1 MADEL
6 VGPEPVLPARTRTV
20 DRPSPAEV
28 VADPVTPA
36 GSAPGVDGV
45 PSVDVAG
52 TDVAEG
58 EDTKKS
64 GGFPSPLGVLLL
76 VLLGVWLLTLV
87 LPSGEYQ
94 LDEAGAPIAGSFEEV
109 ESPLSFRD
117 SVEDLFFSPINGL
130 YGNQNPET
138 GHVGPFESGR
148 LFGSASVFL
157 FILAIGGFMTV
168 VFKTGSLDLGISHLA
183 RRFSTR
189 GPLLIIVLSV
199 LFGVLGSVMSWSDE
213 TLGFYALM
221 IPLMLALGYDR
232 VVTVAVVTVAPF
244 AGSIGATVNPF
255 RIGTGSDAAGI
266 SMGDGLVLRLILL
279 VLIMAAVIA
288 YTLRYA
294 KKVKDDPSL
303 SLVGHDPEDAE
314 LVAQASSQDLRP
326 LSGVDKSVIGILA
339 FTFLL
344 MIFSIIP
351 WGAILNNTVADPV
364 THETL
369 VEPFSWELGWWLPEL
384 TALFMVMAI
393 VIGVVARLGEKETAS
408 AFIQGVMDFTGPAI
422 LVAIARG
429 VSVLLTNSKT
439 IDTVL
444 NSMEG
449 VVDGRSNVVFVI
461 LMCLVAAPL
470 SFLVGSGSAG
480 MALVMPIL
488 APLGDFAGVER
499 SLIVTIYNSIG
510 GILLLILPTN
520 ALLMAGLGLARVGF
534 DVYLK
539 FVLPL
544 VGILTGITV
553 AVVVAA
559 AAVS

>member
-1 MADEL
+1 MVDEEAVDDV
-6 VGPEPVLPARTRTV
+6 VGPARHRPVEGRSA
-20 DRPSPAEV
+20 AEV
-28 VADPVTPA
+28 TADPVTP
-36 GSAPGVDGV
+36 GGTAPGVDG
-45 PSVDVAG
+45 
-52 TDVAEG
+52 TEG
-58 EDTKKS
+58 EEGRKKR
-64 GGFPSPLGVLLL
+64 GFPSPLGVLLL
-76 VLLGVWLLTLV
+76 VLVGVWLLTLV

-94 LDEAGAPIAGSFEEV
+94 LDDAGAPIAGSFEEV
-109 ESPLSFRD
+109 DSPLSFGD
-117 SVEDLFFSPINGL
+117 SVQDLFFSPINGL
-130 YGNQNPET
+130 YGIQDGET

-148 LFGSASVFL
+148 MFGSVSVFL

-232 VVTVAVVTVAPF
+232 IVTVAVVTVAPF

-266 SMGDGLVLRLILL
+266 SMGDGLVLRVILL
-279 VLIMAAVIA
+279 VLIMAAVIG

-294 KKVKDDPSL
+294 KRVKADPSL
-303 SLVGHDPEDAE
+303 SLLGHDPEDAE
-314 LVAQASSQDLRP
+314 LAAQASSEELRP
-326 LSGVDKSVIGILA
+326 LSGTDKAVIGTLA

-364 THETL
+364 THETI
-369 VEPFSWELGWWLPEL
+369 VEPYSWELGWWLPEL

-393 VIGVVARLGEKETAS
+393 VIGVIARLGEKDTAS

-449 VVDGRSNVVFVI
+449 IVDGRSSIVFVI
-461 LMCLVAAPL
+461 LLSIVSVPL
-470 SFLVGSGSAG
+470 AFLVGSGSAG

-488 APLGDFAGVER
+488 APLGDFAGVDR

-510 GILLLILPTN
+510 GVLLLILPTN

-534 DVYLK
+534 NVYLK

-544 VGILTGITV
+544 IGILTVITL
-553 AVVVAA
+553 AVVVFAA
-559 AAVS
+559 GVT

>member
-1 MADEL
+1 MSEEAGSTDA
-6 VGPEPVLPARTRTV
+6 VPPARTRPV
-20 DRPSPAEV
+20 DGRGAAEV
-28 VADPVTPA
+28 VADPVAPG
-36 GSAPGVDGV
+36 GSTPGVDGI
-45 PSVDVAG
+45 
-52 TDVAEG
+52 EG
-58 EDTKKS
+58 DEGKRKR
-64 GGFPSPLGVLLL
+64 GFPSPLGVLML
-76 VLLGVWLLTLV
+76 VLVGVWILTLI
-87 LPSGEYQ
+87 LPSGQYK
-94 LDEAGAPIAGSFEEV
+94 LDESGAPIAGSFEQMD
-109 ESPLSFRD
+109 SPLSFRD
-117 SVEDLFFSPINGL
+117 SVEDLLFSPLNGL
-130 YGNQNPET
+130 YGNQNPDT
-138 GHVGPFESGR
+138 GHVGPFESGPQ
-148 LFGSASVFL
+148 FGSAQVFL

-168 VFKTGSLDLGISHLA
+168 VFKTGSLDLGIAHLA

-232 VVTVAVVTVAPF
+232 VVTVSVVTVAPF

-266 SMGDGLVLRLILL
+266 SMGDGLVLRVVLL

-303 SLVGHDPEDAE
+303 SLVGHDREDAE
-314 LVAQASSQDLRP
+314 LAAQASSQELP
-326 LSGVDKSVIGILA
+326 NLSGTDKSVIGILA
-339 FTFLL
+339 FTFIL

-351 WGAILNNTVADPV
+351 WGAILHNTVADPV
-364 THETL
+364 THKTL

-393 VIGVVARLGEKETAS
+393 VIGLVARLGEKATAS

-449 VVDGRSNVVFVI
+449 IVDGRSNIVFVL
-461 LMCLVAAPL
+461 LMSIVSAPL
-470 SFLVGSGSAG
+470 AFLVGSGSAG

-534 DVYLK
+534 NVYLK

-553 AVVVAA
+553 VVVVAA

>member
-1 MADEL
+1 MGDDSE
-6 VGPEPVLPARTRTV
+6 VLEPARP
-20 DRPSPAEV
+20 RPAGRSAAEV
-28 VADPVTPA
+28 AADPVTPG
-36 GSAPGVDGV
+36 GSIPGVDG
-45 PSVDVAG
+45 
-52 TDVAEG
+52 TEG
-58 EDTKKS
+58 EEGKKKR
-64 GGFPSPLGVLLL
+64 GFPSPLTVLLL
-76 VLLGVWLLTLV
+76 VLLGVWVLTLV
-87 LPSGEYQ
+87 LPSGQYQ
-94 LDEAGAPIAGSFEEV
+94 LDDSGAPIAGSYEQV
-109 ESPLSFRD
+109 PSPLSFRD
-117 SVEDLFFSPINGL
+117 SVEDLAFSPLNGL
-130 YGNQNPET
+130 YGIQDSET
-138 GHVGPFESGR
+138 GHVGPFNRGTM
-148 LFGSASVFL
+148 FGSAQVFL

-199 LFGVLGSVMSWSDE
+199 LFGILGSTMSWSDE

-266 SMGDGLVLRLILL
+266 SMGDGLPLRLVLL
-279 VLIMAAVIA
+279 VLVMAAVIV

-294 KKVKDDPSL
+294 ARVKADPST

-314 LVAQASSQDLRP
+314 LVAQASDQELRA
-326 LSGVDKSVIGILA
+326 LSGTDKAVIAILA
-339 FTFLL
+339 GTFLL

-364 THETL
+364 THETIT
-369 VEPFSWELGWWLPEL
+369 EAFSWELGWWLPEL
-384 TALFMVMAI
+384 TALFMVMAV
-393 VIGVVARLGEKETAS
+393 VIGVVGRLGEKDTAS

-449 VVDGRSNVVFVI
+449 IVDGRSSIVFMV
-461 LMCLVAAPL
+461 LVSIVSAPL
-470 SFLVGSGSAG
+470 AFLVGSGSAG

-488 APLGDFAGVER
+488 APLGDFAGVDR
-499 SLIVTIYNSIG
+499 SLVVTAYNSIG

-534 DVYLK
+534 DVYLR

-544 VGILTGITV
+544 IGILTAITMAVLLAGV
-553 AVVVAA
+553 AV
-559 AAVS
+559 S

>member
-1 MADEL
+1 MDGRSA
-6 VGPEPVLPARTRTV
+6 
-20 DRPSPAEV
+20 AEV

-36 GSAPGVDGV
+36 GSAPGVDG
-45 PSVDVAG
+45 
-52 TDVAEG
+52 TEG
-58 EDTKKS
+58 DGGKKKR
-64 GGFPSPLGVLLL
+64 GFPSPLGVLVL
-76 VLLGVWLLTLV
+76 VLVGVWILTLV

-94 LDEAGAPIAGSFEEV
+94 LDESGAPIAGSFEEV
-109 ESPLSFRD
+109 DAPLSFGE
-117 SVEDLFFSPINGL
+117 SVQDLLFSPINGL
-130 YGNQNPET
+130 YGNQDPET

-189 GPLLIIVLSV
+189 GPLLIIVLSL

-255 RIGTGSDAAGI
+255 RIGTASDAAGI
-266 SMGDGLVLRLILL
+266 SMGDGLVLRVLLL
-279 VLIMAAVIA
+279 VLVMAAGIT

-314 LVAQASSQDLRP
+314 LAAQASSQELRP
-326 LSGVDKSVIGILA
+326 LSGTDKAVLGILG
-339 FTFLL
+339 FTFVL

-351 WGAILNNTVADPV
+351 WGAILNNTVADEI

-369 VEPFSWELGWWLPEL
+369 QEPFWWELGWWLPEL

-444 NSMEG
+444 NAMEG
-449 VVDGRSNVVFVI
+449 VVDDRSNVVFVI
-461 LMCLVAAPL
+461 LLCIVAAPL
-470 SFLVGSGSAG
+470 AFLVGSGSAG
-480 MALVMPIL
+480 MALVMPIM
-488 APLGDFAGVER
+488 APLGDFAGVDR
-499 SLIVTIYNSIG
+499 SLIVTIYNSVG

-534 DVYLK
+534 NVYLK

-544 VGILTGITV
+544 VGILTAITV
-553 AVVVAA
+553 AVVVVA

>member
-1 MADEL
+1 MTDIDDAVE
-6 VGPEPVLPARTRTV
+6 PARPRPV
-20 DRPSPAEV
+20 DGRSSAEV
-28 VADPVTPA
+28 AADPVTP
-36 GSAPGVDGV
+36 GGTIPGVDG
-45 PSVDVAG
+45 
-52 TDVAEG
+52 TEG
-58 EDTKKS
+58 DEGKKKR
-64 GGFPSPLGVLLL
+64 GFPSPLGVLLL
-76 VLLGVWLLTLV
+76 VLVGVWILTLV

-94 LDEAGAPIAGSFEEV
+94 LDETGTPIAGSFEEV
-109 ESPLSFRD
+109 DSPLSFGD
-117 SVEDLFFSPINGL
+117 SVQDLFFSPVNGL

-138 GHVGPFESGR
+138 GFVGPFESGPM
-148 LFGSASVFL
+148 FGSASVFL

-189 GPLLIIVLSV
+189 GPVLIIVLSV

-266 SMGDGLVLRLILL
+266 SMGDGLVLRMILL
-279 VLIMAAVIA
+279 VLIMAATIA
-288 YTLRYA
+288 FTLRYA
-294 KKVKDDPSL
+294 KKVKADPSL

-326 LSGVDKSVIGILA
+326 LSGTDKSVIGVLA

-351 WGAILNNTVADPV
+351 WGAILNNTVADPI

-393 VIGVVARLGEKETAS
+393 VIGLVARLGEKDTAS
-408 AFIQGVMDFTGPAI
+408 AFIQGVMDFTGAAI

-439 IDTVL
+439 LDTVL

-449 VVDGRSNVVFVI
+449 VVDGRSNIVFVI
-461 LMCLVAAPL
+461 LMCIVAVPL
-470 SFLVGSGSAG
+470 AFLVGSGSAG

-534 DVYLK
+534 NVYLK

-559 AAVS
+559 AALS